1 MAKSPTPNPVL
12 IWAEIANAIV
22 TLVIEVL
29 KKREQ
34 GKG

>member
-1 MAKSPTPNPVL
+1 MAKSPTPNPLL

-34 GKG
+34 RKS